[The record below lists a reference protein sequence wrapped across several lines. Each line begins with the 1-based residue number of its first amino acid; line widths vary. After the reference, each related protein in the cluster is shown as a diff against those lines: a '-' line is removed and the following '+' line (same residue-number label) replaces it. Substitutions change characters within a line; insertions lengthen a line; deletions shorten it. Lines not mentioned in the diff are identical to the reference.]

1 MNELVLFVRDAIS
14 AGHPRAEIHTV
25 LAQAGW
31 PEDEIDDA
39 FSRFADVPFPIAV
52 PHRHQ
57 SGSAREAFLYLVT
70 FVALYTFA
78 IALGTLLCGLVD
90 HFIPDAVADRYAY
103 GNYENEGLRWSI
115 ASIIV
120 SFPLYLILTRM
131 HLVSYVR
138 DPERRTSPV
147 RRWLTYLTL
156 FAAACVII
164 GTLIGL
170 IGGLL
175 GGEFASRGI
184 LKLLIVMLI
193 AAAVMFYYLWE
204 MRRGEKEAPR

>member
-1 MNELVLFVRDAIS
+1 MNELILFVREAFS
-14 AGHPRAEIHTV
+14 AGHPRAEVHTV
-25 LAQAGW
+25 LTQAGW

-52 PHRHQ
+52 PHRRQ
-57 SGSAREAFLYLVT
+57 SGSAKEAFLYLVT

-78 IALGTLLCGLVD
+78 IAFGALLSGMVD
-90 HFIPDAVADRYAY
+90 HYIPDPVADRYAY
-103 GNYENEGLRWSI
+103 GDYQNEGLRWSV

-131 HLVSYVR
+131 HLVNYVR

-170 IGGLL
+170 ISSLL
-175 GGEFASRGI
+175 GGEFAMRGI
-184 LKLLIVMLI
+184 LKLLIAMLI
-193 AAAVMFYYLWE
+193 SAAVMFYYMWE